1 MRCFQLISLAAVT
14 APLHQ
19 HNHDTPYLNCI
30 IFPPSFLGRSSSSSP
45 TQEAACF
52 NLEMAGAAW
61 FLQSGAHRPLASP

>member
-1 MRCFQLISLAAVT
+1 MRCFQMISLAAVT

-19 HNHDTPYLNCI
+19 HNHDTPYLNLV
-30 IFPPSFLGRSSSSSP
+30 IFLPSFSDSFLISSP

-61 FLQSGAHRPLASP
+61 FLQSGAH

>member
-19 HNHDTPYLNCI
+19 HNDDKPCFNLV
-30 IFPPSFLGRSSSSSP
+30 IFLPSFPGSVLLSSS
-45 TQEAACF
+45 TQEAACI

-61 FLQSGAHRPLASP
+61 FLQSGAH